1 MFFKFRVWEA
11 EADSGL
17 RGRTGV
23 LQGGTQERPPNLDS
37 AAFQLGV
44 VFFFFFR
51 AWIVAS
57 RNFIQLTPKLSS
69 LSNHILCKLPTA
81 LCSND

>member
-1 MFFKFRVWEA
+1 MFFKFKVWEA

-37 AAFQLGV
+37 AAFQSG
-44 VFFFFFR
+44 VFFFIR
-51 AWIVAS
+51 PWIVAS
-57 RNFIQLTPKLSS
+57 CNFIQLTPKLSS
-69 LSNHILCKLPTA
+69 LSNHILYKLPTA
-81 LCSND
+81 MYSND

>member
-1 MFFKFRVWEA
+1 MFFEFRVWEA

-23 LQGGTQERPPNLDS
+23 LHGGTQERPPNLDS

-44 VFFFFFR
+44 CFFFFLGPGL
-51 AWIVAS
+51 W
-57 RNFIQLTPKLSS
+57 
-69 LSNHILCKLPTA
+69 LPAT
-81 LCSND
+81 SYS